1 MTSQEILDFA
11 KNTVSR
17 SGKPVFDIVK
27 LPTQDSDEAL
37 EETVLALRTL
47 AHTSLI
53 KVTVWLP
60 GGIPS
65 VFIPL

>member
-11 KNTVSR
+11 KNTVSG
-17 SGKPVFDIVK
+17 SGKPVFDIAK
-27 LPTQDSDEAL
+27 LPAQDSEEAF

-47 AHTSLI
+47 ANTRLI